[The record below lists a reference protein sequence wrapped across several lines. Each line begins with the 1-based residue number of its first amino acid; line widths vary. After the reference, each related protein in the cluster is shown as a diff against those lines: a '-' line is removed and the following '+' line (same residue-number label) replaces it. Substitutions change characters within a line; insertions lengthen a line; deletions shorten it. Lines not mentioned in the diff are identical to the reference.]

1 MTRTNGSVG
10 VSDGDRQTTSDNE
23 MILNMAYLEH
33 RNKHALLQEKTID
46 KPQVAFSNP
55 TYQLTNIPCSLLSR
69 GGSFL
74 TSSGSTSNSAAGL
87 LNSGENHQANP
98 ASQAPQ
104 AMPVYAQP
112 DMSKKRTK
120 VIQQSL
126 DQDYDDPADHSPISP
141 TSSLAASVPVTVMSP
156 TSPGSVP
163 TSPAPFA
170 DGTKRVS
177 VIYDDLQH
185 EELEQFAKIEA
196 PSPYIEPSVGCSS
209 PGVDGIYSD
218 LISPQ
223 PPSIPPR
230 ITAPNL
236 DLGTYSVAGPVG
248 SRDSPVM
255 ATYDLA
261 GAVGASDV
269 AELSRVRDPTMNRSP
284 VYDETE
290 NAVPFNTRQELL
302 LTDSRDYDY
311 VDSDP
316 ITPPPT
322 ALHPACK
329 PSTDKQEV
337 LEQEYSLLNSLPSNG
352 VAGKSVNQDGAGGGY
367 SKLSVETQLNG
378 SSSFSA
384 KGSVSV
390 ADREPCYADPWDM
403 HSKIPTGVRR
413 GSSKKRSITGP
424 KPPLLAKSSLFDDP
438 AYEALDLSSS
448 T

>member
-1 MTRTNGSVG
+1 
-10 VSDGDRQTTSDNE
+10 

-33 RNKHALLQEKTID
+33 KNKHALLQEKTIV

-74 TSSGSTSNSAAGL
+74 TSSGGTNNSAAGL
-87 LNSGENHQANP
+87 LNSGENHQVNL
-98 ASQAPQ
+98 ASQPPQ
-104 AMPVYAQP
+104 ATPVYAQP

-141 TSSLAASVPVTVMSP
+141 SSPAASFPVTVMSP
-156 TSPGSVP
+156 VSSGSVP

-230 ITAPNL
+230 ITTPSL
-236 DLGTYSVAGPVG
+236 ELGTYSVAGPVG
-248 SRDSPVM
+248 SRDGPVV

-261 GAVGASDV
+261 GAVGASDI
-269 AELSRVRDPTMNRSP
+269 AELSRVHDPTVNRSP

-302 LTDSRDYDY
+302 LTDNRDYDY
-311 VDSDP
+311 VESDQM
-316 ITPPPT
+316 TPPPT
-322 ALHPACK
+322 GLHPASK

-337 LEQEYSLLNSLPSNG
+337 LEQEYSLLNSLPSND
-352 VAGKSVNQDGAGGGY
+352 VASKSIMNQDGGGRY
-367 SKLSVETQLNG
+367 SKLNVETQLNG